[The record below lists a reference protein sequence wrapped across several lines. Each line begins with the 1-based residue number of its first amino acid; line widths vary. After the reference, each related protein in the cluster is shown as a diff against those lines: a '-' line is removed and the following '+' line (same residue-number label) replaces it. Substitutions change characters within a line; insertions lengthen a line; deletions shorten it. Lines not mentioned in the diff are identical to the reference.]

1 VLQAAS
7 GPGRSIHLPLDTPA
21 LTGTRHD
28 KPRMGLFSS
37 FNRQAA
43 TAPAAAGGDTA
54 QAADAART
62 RARRRLIGA
71 VVLLGI
77 GVIAFPLLFE
87 TQPRPI
93 PVDIPIEIPRK
104 EGAPPL
110 AVPAPRP
117 AAPAAQVASKPEPA
131 VPVITESRADA
142 GKEVAAPV
150 EAAAKAA
157 AKPEPA
163 PKAAAPNVPAHAPP
177 VVENK
182 PANDTPGRFVV
193 QVGAFADAG
202 VAREARAKVDKLGLR
217 TYTQAV
223 DTDNGKRIRVR
234 LGPFASRDE
243 ADKAAAKVKAAG
255 LPAAVLT
262 L

>member
-1 VLQAAS
+1 
-7 GPGRSIHLPLDTPA
+7 
-21 LTGTRHD
+21 
-28 KPRMGLFSS
+28 MGLFS
-37 FNRQAA
+37 FLKPLPGA
-43 TAPAAAGGDTA
+43 TAASPGADPA
-54 QAADAART
+54 QAVDAART

-71 VVLLGI
+71 VLLLGI

-117 AAPAAQVASKPEPA
+117 AAVAASKPAPA
-131 VPVITESRADA
+131 PVITESKADA
-142 GKEVAAPV
+142 GRDVAPAV
-150 EAAAKAA
+150 EAPAKAA
-157 AKPEPA
+157 AKPETVA
-163 PKAAAPNVPAHAPP
+163 KAVVPTAPP
-177 VVENK
+177 PPPATTEAK
-182 PANDTPGRFVV
+182 PAAEAVGRFVV

-202 VAREARAKVDKLGLR
+202 VARDARAKVEKLGLH

-223 DTDNGKRIRVR
+223 DTDGGKRIRVR

-243 ADKAAAKVKAAG
+243 AERAAAKVKAAG

>member
-1 VLQAAS
+1 
-7 GPGRSIHLPLDTPA
+7 
-21 LTGTRHD
+21 
-28 KPRMGLFSS
+28 MGLFS
-37 FNRQAA
+37 FFKRQSAA
-43 TAPAAAGGDTA
+43 APAVAGGDSA
-54 QAADAART
+54 QAVDAART

-71 VVLLGI
+71 VLLLGI

-93 PVDIPIEIPRK
+93 PVDIPIEIPRR

-117 AAPAAQVASKPEPA
+117 AAPIAASAPTAAAASRPLPTA
-131 VPVITESRADA
+131 PVITESKRDA
-142 GKEVAAPV
+142 GKEVTAPV
-150 EAAAKAA
+150 EAAT
-157 AKPEPA
+157 
-163 PKAAAPNVPAHAPP
+163 KAAAPVTPAQVPPS
-177 VVENK
+177 VESK
-182 PANDTPGRFVV
+182 PANEAPGRFVV

-223 DTDNGKRIRVR
+223 DTDNGKRVRVR

-243 ADKAAAKVKAAG
+243 AERAAAKVKAAG

>member
-1 VLQAAS
+1 
-7 GPGRSIHLPLDTPA
+7 
-21 LTGTRHD
+21 
-28 KPRMGLFSS
+28 MGLFSI
-37 FNRQAA
+37 FKPRPGA
-43 TAPAAAGGDTA
+43 TPAAAGGESA
-54 QAADAART
+54 QTIEAART

-87 TQPRPI
+87 TKPRPI

-104 EGAPPL
+104 EGAAPL

-117 AAPAAQVASKPEPA
+117 AATASKPAPPVA
-131 VPVITESRADA
+131 VITESKADA

-150 EAAAKAA
+150 EAAAKTV
-157 AKPEPA
+157 AKPASEPVSKASA
-163 PKAAAPNVPAHAPP
+163 PKAAVPAAVVAVEPKP
-177 VVENK
+177 VAE
-182 PANDTPGRFVV
+182 AGGRFVV
-193 QVGAFADAG
+193 QIGAFADAA
-202 VAREARAKVDKLGLR
+202 VARESRSKVEKIGLR

-243 ADKAAAKVKAAG
+243 ADKAAEKLKAAG